1 MAGCCKLPGAF
12 IAAVQLGLVTMFQL
26 PSNKTK
32 CMQLFILPLK
42 VKAERQSPENQ
53 PCVSFR
59 LEATFFFYKSCG
71 APMTQLKQQSTGLEL
86 KAWIHCGA
94 RCILCS
100 IPFSAESTLSLKS
113 LSSSRLPPGILWCH
127 KSLVFSYLLVIFFF
141 FSPSDAFGS
150 LLH

>member
-12 IAAVQLGLVTMFQL
+12 IAAVQLGLVTMFPL

-71 APMTQLKQQSTGLEL
+71 APMTQLKQQSTG
-86 KAWIHCGA
+86 I
-94 RCILCS
+94 R
-100 IPFSAESTLSLKS
+100 AEGMDSMWSQVYSL
-113 LSSSRLPPGILWCH
+113 
-127 KSLVFSYLLVIFFF
+127 FY
-141 FSPSDAFGS
+141 S
-150 LLH
+150 LLC